1 MPRNARIEGYKAD
14 LGRLAGKKARL
25 IDAIADGVPACEI
38 KDELARI
45 AARREELEGLLNGT
59 EEAPVRM
66 HPHMAERYRSEVN
79 ALVTALNDPPHSAEA
94 AALLRS
100 LIEKIVLTP
109 NPTNTALT
117 IDLAGILSMATGKDQ
132 RAAVGDLEVTTVKLV
147 AGEGL
152 EPPTRGL

>member
-1 MPRNARIEGYKAD
+1 MRCASDFFSSLLVGF
-14 LGRLAGKKARL
+14 
-25 IDAIADGVPACEI
+25 
-38 KDELARI
+38 

-59 EEAPVRM
+59 EEAPVLM

-100 LIEKIVLTP
+100 LIEKIALTP

-117 IDLAGILSMATGKDQ
+117 IDLHGDLAGILSMATGKDQ

-147 AGEGL
+147 AGARYQLDRLFVVENIL
-152 EPPTRGL
+152 Q